1 MRPLPFTSH
10 RRARDRGG
18 GSGYDDPRNRGYRD
32 ARDDAPPPSMH
43 GPGPAGAD
51 RFHPYGAGGGG
62 HGGGRNLGPLPPPP
76 GVGGGA
82 RGGYGN
88 DGGYG
93 DGGGYGGGD
102 PRMTRGGGGGPPPP
116 PAAVGLPPNLDLQGI
131 LNSVQAA
138 TQGGQGGGPPP
149 GPPAQGG
156 YGGYDGRGQ
165 GGHDPRYGPAMT
177 GGHPPPPP
185 VGYGGG
191 YGGSYHDQG
200 APRGGPPPP
209 PGGYASAGGAL
220 PNRGGGGPAGGTHDQ
235 PLPGSAREEVMCPAS
250 CAGKIIGHGGD
261 TIMSI
266 QKKSGAHVKIQPA
279 HEVPAGAP
287 RRIDIS
293 GAAGPVADA
302 LQMVNDILRESAIGG
317 SGGGGGGGG
326 GSRGGGGSGGG
337 ASVELDVPVPAE
349 MLGRVIGRGGE
360 TIRRLQEESGARIQV
375 ERDANRVVIRGTAD
389 NAQRAKELVLDIV
402 NTPPGQASASGIKND
417 FVRHVM
423 PAGGCEGKII
433 GKGGDS
439 IRELCARTGA
449 KIQIDK
455 DAATVTIQGKQEQV
469 DAAIAL
475 VQAIID
481 EGPQIYMRP
490 GGNPGEESRPYVPRS
505 QMGGGYGQ
513 DTAAGDGVTA
523 VGDAGAPK
531 PLWETHKSPEGYT
544 YYYNTTTGE
553 TTWDQPEDYDG
564 VS

>member
-1 MRPLPFTSH
+1 
-10 RRARDRGG
+10 
-18 GSGYDDPRNRGYRD
+18 
-32 ARDDAPPPSMH
+32 
-43 GPGPAGAD
+43 
-51 RFHPYGAGGGG
+51 
-62 HGGGRNLGPLPPPP
+62 
-76 GVGGGA
+76 
-82 RGGYGN
+82 
-88 DGGYG
+88 
-93 DGGGYGGGD
+93 
-102 PRMTRGGGGGPPPP
+102 MTRGGGGGGPQPQ

-138 TQGGQGGGPPP
+138 TQGGGGPPP
-149 GPPAQGG
+149 GPPAGPGG
-156 YGGYDGRGQ
+156 YGGYDGRASG
-165 GGHDPRYGPAMT
+165 GGHDPRYGSSNMP
-177 GGHPPPPP
+177 GSHPPPPP

-191 YGGSYHDQG
+191 YGGVPSGGSYHDQG
-200 APRGGPPPP
+200 ARGVGGPPPP
-209 PGGYASAGGAL
+209 PGGYASAGGA
-220 PNRGGGGPAGGTHDQ
+220 RGGVGGTAGSYAAGGSSSHDQ
-235 PLPGSAREEVMCPAS
+235 PLPGSAREEVMCPAA

-293 GAAGPVADA
+293 GAPGPVADA
-302 LQMVNDILRESAIGG
+302 TQMVNDILRESA
-317 SGGGGGGGG
+317 SAGGGGVGGG
-326 GSRGGGGSGGG
+326 GSGRGHGGGG
-337 ASVELDVPVPAE
+337 ASVELDVPVPME

-375 ERDANRVVIRGTAD
+375 ERDANRVVIRGNSDAAT
-389 NAQRAKELVLDIV
+389 RARELVLDIV

-505 QMGGGYGQ
+505 QAYG
-513 DTAAGDGVTA
+513 DGTAGAGDGTA
-523 VGDAGAPK
+523 VTDPDAPK